1 MKTKKWLALALT
13 LTMSLGMLT
22 ACGGGTQTST
32 GSTGAGN
39 ASDTGSESSGTDP
52 VVVQI
57 GYENTPGDHIDLGCN
72 KWAELLEERS
82 GGTMKMEVYPAS
94 QLGAKTELIDQMLA
108 GAPVITLSDGA
119 FYADRG
125 VPDFG
130 IVFGPY
136 LFETWDEVWTFNE
149 SDVYQEMVDKLATD
163 GGLKILASNW
173 IYGDRNILSKKPI
186 TSLADMKGLKIRV
199 PSNNI
204 QVMGMEVLG
213 ANPTPM
219 ALGDVYTALQ
229 QGTIDAF
236 EQPTAVI
243 YAGKYYEAAKHLTIT
258 EHVKNNTTWICGT
271 TFFDSLTPEQQELLI
286 ETGEEAGIYCNEQ
299 YEIQT
304 AEAVDALKEAG
315 VEVHEI
321 DLEEFRQ
328 AAQAFYELPEFTS
341 VWSEGL
347 YDRVQAAMGR

>member
-1 MKTKKWLALALT
+1 MKTKKLLGLFLAM
-13 LTMSLGMLT
+13 TMVLQMLT
-22 ACGGGTQTST
+22 ACGEKPAEPSAPDATQ
-32 GSTGAGN
+32 G
-39 ASDTGSESSGTDP
+39 DPEVKP
-52 VVVQI
+52 VVVQV
-57 GYENTPGDHIDLGCN
+57 GYENTPGDHIDLGVN
-72 KWAELLEERS
+72 KWAELVNERS

-108 GAPVITLSDGA
+108 GAPVITLADGA

-136 LFETWDEVWTFNE
+136 LFHTWDEVWTFAE
-149 SDVYQEMVDKLATD
+149 SDLYKGLCDRLAEE
-163 GGLKILASNW
+163 GGLRLLSSNW
-173 IYGDRNILSKKPI
+173 IYGDRNLLSKKPV
-186 TSLADMKGLKIRV
+186 TCLADLKGMKIRV

-204 QVMGMEVLG
+204 QVEGMAVLG

-229 QGTIDAF
+229 QGTIDGF

-258 EHVKNNTTWICGT
+258 EHVKNNTTWICGES
-271 TFFDSLTPEQQELLI
+271 FFSTLTPEQQKLLI
-286 ETGEEAGIYCNEQ
+286 ETGDEAGIYCNEQ

-304 AEAVDALKEAG
+304 AEAVEALKAAG
-315 VEVHEI
+315 VTIHEI
-321 DLEEFRQ
+321 DMEEFRN

-341 VWSEGL
+341 VWTEGL
-347 YDRVQAAMGR
+347 YENVLDAMGRDR

>member
-1 MKTKKWLALALT
+1 MKMKKLFALT
-13 LTMSLGMLT
+13 LTLAMCLALLS
-22 ACGGGTQTST
+22 ACGGNTQTASSSSSST
-32 GSTGAGN
+32 DSTAD
-39 ASDTGSESSGTDP
+39 AAEPSADP
-52 VVVQI
+52 VVIQI

-82 GGTMKMEVYPAS
+82 GGTMKMEVFPSS

-119 FYADRG
+119 FYAERG

-136 LFETWDEVWTFNE
+136 LFETWDEVWTFTE
-149 SDVYQEMVDKLATD
+149 SDFYAENMVDKLATD
-163 GGLKILASNW
+163 GGLQILSSNW
-173 IYGDRNILSKKPI
+173 IYGDRNILSTKPI

-199 PSNNI
+199 PSNDI
-204 QVMGMEVLG
+204 QVQGMAVLG

-243 YAGKYYEAAKHLTIT
+243 YAGKYYEAAKYLTVT
-258 EHVKNNTTWICGT
+258 EHVKNYTTWICGT
-271 TFFDSLTPEQQELLI
+271 SFFNTLTAEQQEWLI
-286 ETGEEAGIYCNEQ
+286 ETGKEAGVYCNEQ

-304 AEAVDALKEAG
+304 EEAVENLKAAG
-315 VEVHEI
+315 VEIYEI
-321 DLEEFRQ
+321 DLTEFRE
-328 AAQAFYELPEFTS
+328 AAKAFYELPEYTS

-347 YDRVQAAMGR
+347 YENVLATVGR

>member
-1 MKTKKWLALALT
+1 MKTTKLLALILT
-13 LTMSLGMLT
+13 LALSLGILT
-22 ACGGGTQTST
+22 ACGNAQTTPPDNS
-32 GSTGAGN
+32 A
-39 ASDTGSESSGTDP
+39 ASESAEP
-52 VVVQI
+52 AAEPIVVQI

-82 GGTMKMEVYPAS
+82 GGSMKMEVYPAS
-94 QLGAKTELIDQMLA
+94 QLGAKVELIDQMLA
-108 GAPVITLSDGA
+108 GAPVITLADGA

-130 IVFGPY
+130 IAFGPY
-136 LFETWDEVWTFNE
+136 LFDTWEQVWTFTE
-149 SDVYQEMVDKLATD
+149 SDVYAEMVDKLATD
-163 GGLKILASNW
+163 GGLQLLSSNW

-204 QVMGMEVLG
+204 QVQGMAVLG

-258 EHVKNNTTWICGT
+258 EHVKNNTTWICGSK
-271 TFFDSLTPEQQELLI
+271 FFESLTPEQQALLI
-286 ETGEEAGIYCNEQ
+286 ETGNDAGIYCNEQ
-299 YEIQT
+299 YETQT
-304 AEAVDALKEAG
+304 ATAIEGLKSAG
-315 VEVHEI
+315 VEIHEI
-321 DLEEFRQ
+321 DLTEFRE
-328 AAQAFYELPEFTS
+328 AAKAFYELPEFTS
-341 VWSEGL
+341 VWSADL
-347 YDRVQAAMGR
+347 YNRVQGAMGK